1 VTTIRRTDGVVRSS
15 AGACLALTIA
25 ASLGG
30 TGAANAAADT
40 QLMAAVRAC
49 EPDARALLE
58 RAVAI
63 DSGTGDAEGL
73 NQLGALLTRE
83 LLHSGFTKVDAIPA
97 EPPAVGHNLVAT
109 VEGTGRG
116 KILLIA
122 HMDTVF
128 ARGTVA
134 QRPYRVV
141 DEQAYGPGAGDDKQ
155 GSVAA
160 ICAMR
165 ALKAIGFSDFARIT
179 LIVNSNEETGS
190 FGTRKLFREQAQASD
205 VAINLERGVPP
216 DGAVVSRKG
225 AAVVT
230 LDITG
235 RAAHSGLEPEKG
247 RNAALEAAHQALEI
261 GALADSKR
269 ETTVNVTVLQS
280 GDKFN
285 VIPDHAIVKVDVRAY
300 TPEEFDRV
308 ERQAKELAGRPS
320 VPEVKVVVTMER
332 TFPPWPHVPSTDAL
346 LERARAVYAEIGGK
360 LEAVSVGSSADVA
373 LTAETGTP
381 SIDGFGILG
390 DGAHGPDDQADL
402 RSIVPRVYLLA
413 RFVMDLGRNPPA
425 KAPTPSA
432 K

>member
-1 VTTIRRTDGVVRSS
+1 MTAIRQARWIVRWRLR
-15 AGACLALTIA
+15 ACLGHLMLA
-25 ASLGG
+25 AALGG
-30 TGAANAAADT
+30 SGAANAAANE
-40 QLMAAVRAC
+40 QLMAAVKAC

-63 DSGTGDAEGL
+63 DSGTGDTEGL

-83 LLHSGFTKVDAIPA
+83 LLHSGFTRVDAVPA
-97 EPPAVGHNLVAT
+97 EPPAVGNNLVAT

-116 KILLIA
+116 KILLIS

-128 ARGTVA
+128 AHGTVA

-165 ALKAIGFSDFARIT
+165 ALKAIGFSDFAKIT

-216 DGAVVSRKG
+216 DAVLLSRKG

-230 LDITG
+230 LEITG

-261 GALADSKR
+261 GTLADAKV

-285 VIPDHAIVKVDVRAY
+285 VIPDHAVVKVDVRAY
-300 TPEEFDRV
+300 TAEEFDRV
-308 ERQAKELAGRPS
+308 ERQAKELAKRTS
-320 VPEVKVVVTMER
+320 VPDVKVVVTMER

-346 LERARAVYAEIGGK
+346 LGRARAVYAEIGGK
-360 LEAVSVGSSADVA
+360 LAGVSAGSSADVA

-390 DGAHGPDDQADL
+390 DGAHGPDDHADL

-413 RFVMDLGRNPPA
+413 RFLMDLGRNPPA
-425 KAPTPSA
+425 KTAN
-432 K
+432 

>member
-1 VTTIRRTDGVVRSS
+1 MTTIRKTCCAARARAVGC
-15 AGACLALTIA
+15 AALTLA
-25 ASLGG
+25 AMLVGAA
-30 TGAANAAADT
+30 AANAAADA
-40 QLMAAVRAC
+40 QLMAAVKAC

-63 DSGTGDAEGL
+63 DSGTGDVEGL
-73 NQLGALLTRE
+73 NQVGALLTRE

-97 EPPAVGHNLVAT
+97 EPPAVGNNLVAT

-116 KILLIA
+116 KILVIA

-128 ARGTVA
+128 AHGTVA

-165 ALKAIGFSDFARIT
+165 ALKAIGFRDFARIT

-216 DGAVVSRKG
+216 DAVVVSRKG

-230 LDITG
+230 LEITG

-261 GALADSKR
+261 GALADPKH

-280 GDKFN
+280 GDKIN
-285 VIPDHAIVKVDVRAY
+285 VIPDHAVVKADVRAY
-300 TPEEFDRV
+300 TAEEFDRV
-308 ERQAKELAGRPS
+308 ERQAKELALRTS
-320 VPEVKVVVTMER
+320 VPDVKVVMTMER

-346 LERARAVYAEIGGK
+346 LERARAAYAEIGGK
-360 LEAVSVGSSADVA
+360 LAAVSVGSSADVA
-373 LTAETGTP
+373 LTAEAGTP
-381 SIDGFGILG
+381 SIDGLGILG
-390 DGAHGPDDQADL
+390 DGAHGPDDRADL
-402 RSIVPRVYLLA
+402 RSLVPRVYLLA
-413 RFVMDLGRNPPA
+413 RFLMDLGRNPPA
-425 KAPTPSA
+425 K
-432 K
+432 

>member
-1 VTTIRRTDGVVRSS
+1 MTTNREASWLARSRV
-15 AGACLALTIA
+15 
-25 ASLGG
+25 
-30 TGAANAAADT
+30 GAALGLVLAVALGVTKAAHAAADA
-40 QLMAAVRAC
+40 QLMTAIKAC

-73 NQLGALLTRE
+73 NQLGALLARE
-83 LLHSGFTKVDAIPA
+83 LRSAGFTKVDAIPA
-97 EPPAVGHNLVAT
+97 EPPAVGNNLVAT

-116 KILLIA
+116 KILLIS

-128 ARGTVA
+128 AHGTVA

-155 GSVAA
+155 GAVTA

-165 ALKAIGFSDFARIT
+165 ALKAIGFRDFARIT

-190 FGTRKLFREQAQASD
+190 FGTRKLFREHALLSD

-216 DGAVVSRKG
+216 DGVLVSRKG

-230 LDITG
+230 LEITG

-247 RNAALEAAHQALEI
+247 RNAALEAAHQALAI
-261 GALADSKR
+261 GTLADPQL

-285 VIPDHAIVKVDVRAY
+285 VIPDRAVVKADVRAY
-300 TPEEFDRV
+300 TPAEFDRV
-308 ERQAKELAGRPS
+308 ERAAKDLAMRTT
-320 VPEVKVVVTMER
+320 VPDVKVVVTMER

-360 LEAVSVGSSADVA
+360 LAAVSVGSSADVA
-373 LTAETGTP
+373 LTAEAGTP

-390 DGAHGPDDQADL
+390 DGAHGPDDHADL

-413 RFVMDLGRNPPA
+413 RFVMDLGRSPPA
-425 KAPTPSA
+425 K
-432 K
+432 

>member
-1 VTTIRRTDGVVRSS
+1 MTTNRQESRQPRARAAVALGL
-15 AGACLALTIA
+15 GLAVA
-25 ASLGG
+25 LGG
-30 TGAANAAADT
+30 AGVANATADP
-40 QLMAAVRAC
+40 QLMAAIKAC

-83 LLHSGFTKVDAIPA
+83 LLQSGFTKVDAVAA
-97 EPPAVGHNLVAT
+97 EPPAVGNNLVAT
-109 VEGTGRG
+109 VEGAGRG
-116 KILLIA
+116 RILLIA

-128 ARGTVA
+128 AHGTVA

-141 DEQAYGPGAGDDKQ
+141 DEQGYGPGAGDDKQ

-165 ALKAIGFSDFARIT
+165 ALKAIGFRDFARIT

-190 FGTRKLFREQAQASD
+190 LGTRKLFREHAQASD

-216 DGAVVSRKG
+216 DGVLVSRKG

-230 LDITG
+230 LEITG

-247 RNAALEAAHQALEI
+247 RNAALEAAHQALEL
-261 GALADSKR
+261 GALADPKR

-280 GDKFN
+280 GDKSN
-285 VIPDHAIVKVDVRAY
+285 VIPDRAVVKADVRAY
-300 TPEEFDRV
+300 TPDELDRV
-308 ERQAKELAGRPS
+308 ERQAKQLAGRTT
-320 VPEVKVVVTMER
+320 VPEVKVAVTMDR
-332 TFPPWPHVPSTDAL
+332 LFPPWPHVPSTDAL

-360 LEAVSVGSSADVA
+360 LAAVSVGSSADVA
-373 LTAETGTP
+373 LTAEAGTP

-390 DGAHGPDDQADL
+390 DGAHGPDDHADL

-425 KAPTPSA
+425 KTARTD
-432 K
+432 

>member
-1 VTTIRRTDGVVRSS
+1 MTTIRETRWVVGLHVGACFALALAAAVGG
-15 AGACLALTIA
+15 AGA
-25 ASLGG
+25 ASA
-30 TGAANAAADT
+30 AANE
-40 QLMAAVRAC
+40 QLMTAVKAC

-73 NQLGALLTRE
+73 GRLGALLTPE
-83 LLHSGFTKVDAIPA
+83 LLHAGFTNVESVPA
-97 EPPAVGHNLVAT
+97 EPPAIGNNLVAT
-109 VEGTGRG
+109 VQGPGRG
-116 KILLIA
+116 NILLIA

-128 ARGTVA
+128 ARGTAA

-141 DEQAYGPGAGDDKQ
+141 NEQGYGPGAGDDKQ
-155 GSVAA
+155 GIVTA

-165 ALKAIGFSDFARIT
+165 ALTAIGFHDFGRIT

-190 FGTRKLFREQAQASD
+190 FGTRKLFREKARASD

-216 DGAVVSRKG
+216 DGVLVSRKG

-230 LDITG
+230 LEVTG

-247 RNAALEAAHQALEI
+247 RNAALEAAHQALAI
-261 GALADSKR
+261 GKLADPKLA
-269 ETTVNVTVLQS
+269 TTVNVTVLQS

-300 TPEEFDRV
+300 TSEEFDRV
-308 ERQAKELAGRPS
+308 ERRANELAAQTS
-320 VPEVKVVVTMER
+320 VPDVKVAVTMER

-346 LERARAVYAEIGGK
+346 LARARAVYAEIGGK
-360 LEAVSVGSSADVA
+360 LTAVSVGSSADVA
-373 LTAETGTP
+373 LTAEAGTP
-381 SIDGFGILG
+381 SIDGFGLLG
-390 DGAHGPDDQADL
+390 DGAHGPDDHADL

-425 KAPTPSA
+425 KTPD
-432 K
+432 

>member
-1 VTTIRRTDGVVRSS
+1 MTTNREASWLARSRV
-15 AGACLALTIA
+15 GAALGLVLVA
-25 ASLGG
+25 LGG
-30 TGAANAAADT
+30 TEAAHAAADA
-40 QLMAAVRAC
+40 QLMTAIKAC

-73 NQLGALLTRE
+73 NQLGALLARE
-83 LLHSGFTKVDAIPA
+83 LRSAGFTKVDAIPA
-97 EPPAVGHNLVAT
+97 EPPAVGNNLVAT

-116 KILLIA
+116 KILLIS

-128 ARGTVA
+128 AHGTVA

-155 GSVAA
+155 GAVTA

-165 ALKAIGFSDFARIT
+165 ALKAIGFRDFARIT

-190 FGTRKLFREQAQASD
+190 FGTRKLFREHALLSD

-216 DGAVVSRKG
+216 DGVLVSRKG

-230 LDITG
+230 LEITG

-247 RNAALEAAHQALEI
+247 RNAALEAAHQALAI
-261 GALADSKR
+261 GTLADPQL

-285 VIPDHAIVKVDVRAY
+285 VIPDRAVVKADVRAY
-300 TPEEFDRV
+300 TPAEFDRV
-308 ERQAKELAGRPS
+308 ERAAKDLAMRTT
-320 VPEVKVVVTMER
+320 VPDVKVVVTMER

-360 LEAVSVGSSADVA
+360 LAAVSVGSSADVA
-373 LTAETGTP
+373 LTAEAGTP

-390 DGAHGPDDQADL
+390 DGAHGPDDHADL

-413 RFVMDLGRNPPA
+413 RFVMDLGRSPPA
-425 KAPTPSA
+425 K
-432 K
+432 

>member
-1 VTTIRRTDGVVRSS
+1 MTTNREASWLARSRV
-15 AGACLALTIA
+15 
-25 ASLGG
+25 
-30 TGAANAAADT
+30 GAALGLVLAVALGVTEAAHAAADA
-40 QLMAAVRAC
+40 QLMTAIKAC

-73 NQLGALLTRE
+73 NQLGALLARE
-83 LLHSGFTKVDAIPA
+83 LRSAGFTKVDAIPA
-97 EPPAVGHNLVAT
+97 EPPAVGNNLVAT

-116 KILLIA
+116 KILLIS
-122 HMDTVF
+122 HIDTVF
-128 ARGTVA
+128 AHGTVA

-155 GSVAA
+155 GAVTA

-165 ALKAIGFSDFARIT
+165 ALKAIGFRDFARIT

-190 FGTRKLFREQAQASD
+190 FGTRKLFREHALLSD

-216 DGAVVSRKG
+216 DGVLVSRKG

-230 LDITG
+230 LEITG

-247 RNAALEAAHQALEI
+247 RNAALEAAHQALAI
-261 GALADSKR
+261 GTLADPQL

-285 VIPDHAIVKVDVRAY
+285 VIPDRAVVKADVRAY
-300 TPEEFDRV
+300 TPAEFDRV
-308 ERQAKELAGRPS
+308 ERAAKDLAMRTT
-320 VPEVKVVVTMER
+320 VPDVKVVVTMER

-346 LERARAVYAEIGGK
+346 LERARGVYAEIGGK
-360 LEAVSVGSSADVA
+360 LAAVSVGSSADVA
-373 LTAETGTP
+373 LTAEAGTP

-390 DGAHGPDDQADL
+390 DGAHGPDDHADL

-413 RFVMDLGRNPPA
+413 RFVMDLGRSPPA
-425 KAPTPSA
+425 K
-432 K
+432 

>member
-1 VTTIRRTDGVVRSS
+1 MTTNREASWLARSRV
-15 AGACLALTIA
+15 GAALGLVLAVA
-25 ASLGG
+25 LGG
-30 TGAANAAADT
+30 TEAAHAAADA
-40 QLMAAVRAC
+40 QLMTAIKAC

-73 NQLGALLTRE
+73 NQLGALLARE
-83 LLHSGFTKVDAIPA
+83 LRSAGFTKVDAIPA
-97 EPPAVGHNLVAT
+97 EPPAVGNNLVAT

-116 KILLIA
+116 KILLIS
-122 HMDTVF
+122 HIDTVF
-128 ARGTVA
+128 AHGTVA

-155 GSVAA
+155 GAVTA

-165 ALKAIGFSDFARIT
+165 ALKAIGFRDFARIT

-190 FGTRKLFREQAQASD
+190 FGTRKLFREHALLSD

-216 DGAVVSRKG
+216 DGVLVSRKG

-230 LDITG
+230 LEITG

-247 RNAALEAAHQALEI
+247 RNAALEAAHQALAI
-261 GALADSKR
+261 GTLADPKL

-285 VIPDHAIVKVDVRAY
+285 VIPDRAVVKADVRAY
-300 TPEEFDRV
+300 TPAEFDRV
-308 ERQAKELAGRPS
+308 ERAAKDLAMRTT
-320 VPEVKVVVTMER
+320 VPDVKVVVTMER

-360 LEAVSVGSSADVA
+360 LAAVSVGSSADVA
-373 LTAETGTP
+373 LTAEAGTP

-390 DGAHGPDDQADL
+390 DGAHGPDDHADL

-413 RFVMDLGRNPPA
+413 RFVMDLGRSPPA
-425 KAPTPSA
+425 K
-432 K
+432 

>member
-1 VTTIRRTDGVVRSS
+1 MTTNREASWLARSRV
-15 AGACLALTIA
+15 
-25 ASLGG
+25 
-30 TGAANAAADT
+30 GAALGLVLAVALGVTEAAHAAADA
-40 QLMAAVRAC
+40 QLMTAIKAC

-73 NQLGALLTRE
+73 NQLGALLARE
-83 LLHSGFTKVDAIPA
+83 LRSAGFTKVDAIPA
-97 EPPAVGHNLVAT
+97 EPPAVGNNLVAT

-116 KILLIA
+116 KILLIS

-128 ARGTVA
+128 AHGTVA

-155 GSVAA
+155 GAVTA

-165 ALKAIGFSDFARIT
+165 ALKAIGFRDFARIT

-190 FGTRKLFREQAQASD
+190 FGTRKLFREHALLSD

-216 DGAVVSRKG
+216 DGVLVSRKG

-230 LDITG
+230 LEITG

-247 RNAALEAAHQALEI
+247 RNAALEAAHQALAI
-261 GALADSKR
+261 GTLADPQL

-285 VIPDHAIVKVDVRAY
+285 VIPDRAVVKADVRAY
-300 TPEEFDRV
+300 TPAEFDRV
-308 ERQAKELAGRPS
+308 ERAAKDLAMRTT
-320 VPEVKVVVTMER
+320 VPDVKVVVTMER

-360 LEAVSVGSSADVA
+360 LAAVSVGSSADVA
-373 LTAETGTP
+373 LTAEAGTP

-390 DGAHGPDDQADL
+390 DGAHGPDDHADL

-413 RFVMDLGRNPPA
+413 RFVMDLGRSPPA
-425 KAPTPSA
+425 K
-432 K
+432 

>member
-1 VTTIRRTDGVVRSS
+1 MTTREPCWVVRLC
-15 AGACLALTIA
+15 AGVSLALTLA
-25 ASLGG
+25 ATLGRA
-30 TGAANAAADT
+30 GAANAAANE
-40 QLMAAVRAC
+40 QLMAAVKAC

-73 NQLGALLTRE
+73 GRLGALFTRE
-83 LLHSGFTKVDAIPA
+83 LQQAGFTNVESVAPEA
-97 EPPAVGHNLVAT
+97 PAVGNNLVAT
-109 VEGTGRG
+109 VEGPGRG
-116 KILLIA
+116 KILVVA

-128 ARGTVA
+128 ARGTVS

-155 GSVAA
+155 GIVTA

-165 ALKAIGFSDFARIT
+165 ALTAIGFRDFARIT

-190 FGTRKLFREQAQASD
+190 FGTRKLFRERAQASD

-216 DGAVVSRKG
+216 DGVLVSRKG

-247 RNAALEAAHQALEI
+247 RNAALEAAHQALAI
-261 GALADSKR
+261 GALADPKL

-280 GDKFN
+280 GDKSN
-285 VIPDHAIVKVDVRAY
+285 VIPDHAVVKADVRAY
-300 TPEEFDRV
+300 TFDELDRV
-308 ERQAKELAGRPS
+308 ERQAKELAARNS
-320 VPEVKVVVTMER
+320 VPDVKVAVSMAR
-332 TFPPWPHVPSTDAL
+332 LFPPWPHVPSTDAL
-346 LERARAVYAEIGGK
+346 VERARTLYAEIGGK
-360 LEAVSVGSSADVA
+360 LAAVSVGSSADVA
-373 LTAETGTP
+373 LTQEAGTP

-390 DGAHGPDDQADL
+390 DGAHGPDDHADL

-413 RFVMDLGRNPPA
+413 RFLMDLGRNPPA
-425 KAPTPSA
+425 K
-432 K
+432 

>member
-1 VTTIRRTDGVVRSS
+1 MTTIRETCWAVGSR
-15 AGACLALTIA
+15 AGAPVFLMLAA
-25 ASLGG
+25 ALGG
-30 TGAANAAADT
+30 TGVANAAANE
-40 QLMAAVRAC
+40 QLMAAVKAC
-49 EPDARALLE
+49 EPDARPLLE
-58 RAVAI
+58 QAVAI

-73 NQLGALLTRE
+73 NRLGALLTRE
-83 LLHSGFTKVDAIPA
+83 LLHAGFTKVEAVPA
-97 EPPAVGHNLVAT
+97 EAPAVGNNLVAT
-109 VEGTGRG
+109 VEGAGRG

-128 ARGTVA
+128 AHGTVA

-155 GSVAA
+155 GSIAA

-165 ALKAIGFSDFARIT
+165 ALKSIGFRDFARIT

-190 FGTRKLFREQAQASD
+190 LGTRKLFREHARASD

-216 DGAVVSRKG
+216 DGVLVSRKG

-247 RNAALEAAHQALEI
+247 RNAALEAAHQALQI
-261 GALADSKR
+261 GALADPKR

-285 VIPDHAIVKVDVRAY
+285 VIPDHAVVKVDVRAY
-300 TPEEFDRV
+300 TADEFDRV
-308 ERQAKELAGRPS
+308 ERQAKELAARAS
-320 VPEVKVVVTMER
+320 VADVKVAVRMER

-360 LEAVSVGSSADVA
+360 LAAVSVGSSADVA
-373 LTAETGTP
+373 LTAEAGTP

-390 DGAHGPDDQADL
+390 DGAHGPDDHADL

-413 RFVMDLGRNPPA
+413 RFVMDLGRNPPV
-425 KAPTPSA
+425 K
-432 K
+432 

>member
-1 VTTIRRTDGVVRSS
+1 MTTNREASWLARSRV
-15 AGACLALTIA
+15 
-25 ASLGG
+25 
-30 TGAANAAADT
+30 GAALGLVLAVALGVTKAAHAAADA
-40 QLMAAVRAC
+40 QLMTAIKAC

-73 NQLGALLTRE
+73 NQLGALLARE
-83 LLHSGFTKVDAIPA
+83 LRSAGFTKVDAIPA
-97 EPPAVGHNLVAT
+97 EPPAVGNNLVAT

-116 KILLIA
+116 KILLIS
-122 HMDTVF
+122 HIDTVF
-128 ARGTVA
+128 AHGTVA

-155 GSVAA
+155 GAVTA

-165 ALKAIGFSDFARIT
+165 ALKAIGFRDFARIT

-190 FGTRKLFREQAQASD
+190 FGTRKLFREHALLSD

-216 DGAVVSRKG
+216 DGVLVSRKG

-230 LDITG
+230 LEITG

-247 RNAALEAAHQALEI
+247 RNAALEAAHQALAI
-261 GALADSKR
+261 GTLADPKL

-285 VIPDHAIVKVDVRAY
+285 VIPDRAVVKADVRAY
-300 TPEEFDRV
+300 TPAEFDRV
-308 ERQAKELAGRPS
+308 ERAAKDLAMRTT
-320 VPEVKVVVTMER
+320 VPDVKVVVTMER

-360 LEAVSVGSSADVA
+360 LAAVSVGSSADVA
-373 LTAETGTP
+373 LTAEAGTP

-413 RFVMDLGRNPPA
+413 RFVMDLGRSPPA
-425 KAPTPSA
+425 K
-432 K
+432 

>member
-1 VTTIRRTDGVVRSS
+1 MTTNREASWLARSRV
-15 AGACLALTIA
+15 
-25 ASLGG
+25 
-30 TGAANAAADT
+30 GAALGLVLAVALGVTEAAHAAADA
-40 QLMAAVRAC
+40 QLMTAIKAC

-73 NQLGALLTRE
+73 NQLGALLARE
-83 LLHSGFTKVDAIPA
+83 LRSAGFTKVDAIPA
-97 EPPAVGHNLVAT
+97 EPPAVGNNLVAT

-116 KILLIA
+116 KILLIS
-122 HMDTVF
+122 HIDTVF
-128 ARGTVA
+128 AHGTVA

-155 GSVAA
+155 GAVTA

-165 ALKAIGFSDFARIT
+165 ALKAIGFRDFARIT

-190 FGTRKLFREQAQASD
+190 FGTRKLFREHALLSD

-216 DGAVVSRKG
+216 DGVLVSRKG
-225 AAVVT
+225 AAIVT
-230 LDITG
+230 LEITG

-247 RNAALEAAHQALEI
+247 RNAALEAAHQALAI
-261 GALADSKR
+261 GTLADPQL

-285 VIPDHAIVKVDVRAY
+285 VIPDRAVVKADVRAY
-300 TPEEFDRV
+300 TPAEFDRV
-308 ERQAKELAGRPS
+308 ERAAKDLAMRTT
-320 VPEVKVVVTMER
+320 VPDVKVVVTMER

-360 LEAVSVGSSADVA
+360 LAAVSVGSSADVA
-373 LTAETGTP
+373 LTAEAGTP

-390 DGAHGPDDQADL
+390 DGAHGPDDHADL

-413 RFVMDLGRNPPA
+413 RFVMDLGRSPPA
-425 KAPTPSA
+425 K
-432 K
+432 

>member
-1 VTTIRRTDGVVRSS
+1 MTMQRKRSMDGPQARGGGLVWLV
-15 AGACLALTIA
+15 LALA
-25 ASLGG
+25 ASIGEAR
-30 TGAANAAADT
+30 TAVAAADAP
-40 QLMAAVRAC
+40 LMAAVKAC

-58 RAVAI
+58 QLVAI
-63 DSGTGDAEGL
+63 DSGTGDAAGL
-73 NQLGALLTRE
+73 AAVGAILKRE
-83 LLHSGFTKVDAIPA
+83 LERSGARVVAVPA
-97 EPPAVGHNLVAT
+97 EPPAVGDNVVAT
-109 VEGTGRG
+109 VEGTGRA

-128 ARGTVA
+128 AHGTVA

-155 GSVAA
+155 GGVAA
-160 ICAMR
+160 ICALR
-165 ALKAIGFSDFARIT
+165 ALKAIGFRDFARIT

-190 FGTRKLFREQAQASD
+190 FGTRKLFSEHAQASD

-261 GALADSKR
+261 GALADPKL

-285 VIPDHAIVKVDVRAY
+285 VIPDHAVVKVDVRAY
-300 TPEEFDRV
+300 TTEEFNRV
-308 ERQAKELAGRPS
+308 ERQAKELAARTS
-320 VPEVKVVVTMER
+320 VPDVKVVTTMER
-332 TFPPWPHVPSTDAL
+332 TFPPWPHVPSTDEL

-360 LEAVSVGSSADVA
+360 LMAVSVGSSADVA

-390 DGAHGPDDQADL
+390 DGAHGPDDHADL

-413 RFVMDLGRNPPA
+413 RFLMDLGRNPPA
-425 KAPTPSA
+425 KTSN
-432 K
+432 

>member
-1 VTTIRRTDGVVRSS
+1 MATIREECRAARSRAVAPLALMLAAAVGA
-15 AGACLALTIA
+15 AGAAHA
-25 ASLGG
+25 
-30 TGAANAAADT
+30 AANE
-40 QLMAAVRAC
+40 QLMSAIKAC

-63 DSGTGDAEGL
+63 DSGTGDAQGL
-73 NQLGALLTRE
+73 NQLGALLEPE
-83 LLHSGFTKVDAIPA
+83 LLRAGFTKVDAVPA
-97 EPPAVGHNLVAT
+97 EAPAVGSNLVAT
-109 VEGTGRG
+109 VEGSGRG

-128 ARGTVA
+128 AHGTVA

-160 ICAMR
+160 ICALR
-165 ALKAIGFSDFARIT
+165 ALKAVGFRDFARIT

-190 FGTRKLFREQAQASD
+190 LGTRALIREHAQASD

-216 DGAVVSRKG
+216 DGVVVSRKG

-230 LDITG
+230 LEITG

-247 RNAALEAAHQALEI
+247 RNAALEGAHQALAI
-261 GALADSKR
+261 GALADPQR

-280 GDKFN
+280 GDKSN
-285 VIPDHAIVKVDVRAY
+285 VIPDRAIVKADVRAY
-300 TPEEFDRV
+300 APEEFARV
-308 ERQAKELAGRPS
+308 ERQAKELAARTS
-320 VPEVKVVVTMER
+320 VPDVKVAVTMER
-332 TFPPWPHVPSTDAL
+332 LFPPWPHVASTDAL

-360 LEAVSVGSSADVA
+360 LAAVSVGSSADVA
-373 LTAETGTP
+373 LSAETGTP

-390 DGAHGPDDQADL
+390 DGAHGPDDHADL
-402 RSIVPRVYLLA
+402 RSLAPRVYLLA
-413 RFVMDLGRNPPA
+413 RFLMDLGRNPPA
-425 KAPTPSA
+425 KTGN
-432 K
+432 

>member
-1 VTTIRRTDGVVRSS
+1 MTTNREASWLARSRV
-15 AGACLALTIA
+15 
-25 ASLGG
+25 
-30 TGAANAAADT
+30 GAALGLVLAVALGVTEAAHAAADA
-40 QLMAAVRAC
+40 QLMTAIKAC

-73 NQLGALLTRE
+73 NQLGALLARE
-83 LLHSGFTKVDAIPA
+83 LRSAGFTKVDAIPA
-97 EPPAVGHNLVAT
+97 EPPAVGNNLVAT

-116 KILLIA
+116 KILLIS
-122 HMDTVF
+122 HIDTVF
-128 ARGTVA
+128 AHGTVA

-155 GSVAA
+155 GAVTA

-165 ALKAIGFSDFARIT
+165 ALKAIGFRDFARIT

-190 FGTRKLFREQAQASD
+190 FGTRKLFREHALLSD

-216 DGAVVSRKG
+216 DGVLVSRKG

-230 LDITG
+230 LEITG

-247 RNAALEAAHQALEI
+247 RNAALEAAHQALAI
-261 GALADSKR
+261 GTLADPQL

-285 VIPDHAIVKVDVRAY
+285 VIPDRAVVKADVRAY
-300 TPEEFDRV
+300 TPAEFDRV
-308 ERQAKELAGRPS
+308 ERAAKDLAMRTT
-320 VPEVKVVVTMER
+320 VPDVKVVVTMER

-346 LERARAVYAEIGGK
+346 IERARAVYAEIGGK
-360 LEAVSVGSSADVA
+360 LAAVSVGSSADVA
-373 LTAETGTP
+373 LTAEAGTP

-390 DGAHGPDDQADL
+390 DGAHGPDDHADL

-413 RFVMDLGRNPPA
+413 RFVMDLGRSPPA
-425 KAPTPSA
+425 K
-432 K
+432 

>member
-1 VTTIRRTDGVVRSS
+1 MTTNREASWLARSRV
-15 AGACLALTIA
+15 GAALGLVLAVA
-25 ASLGG
+25 LGG
-30 TGAANAAADT
+30 TEAAHAAADA
-40 QLMAAVRAC
+40 QLMTAIKAC

-73 NQLGALLTRE
+73 NQLGALLARE
-83 LLHSGFTKVDAIPA
+83 LRSAGFTKVDAIPA
-97 EPPAVGHNLVAT
+97 EPPAVGNNLVAT

-116 KILLIA
+116 KILLIS
-122 HMDTVF
+122 HIDTVF
-128 ARGTVA
+128 AHGTVA

-155 GSVAA
+155 GAVTA

-165 ALKAIGFSDFARIT
+165 ALKAIGFRDFARIT

-190 FGTRKLFREQAQASD
+190 FGTRKLFREHALLSD

-216 DGAVVSRKG
+216 DGVLVSRKG

-230 LDITG
+230 LEITG

-247 RNAALEAAHQALEI
+247 RNAALEAAHQALAI
-261 GALADSKR
+261 GTLADPQL

-285 VIPDHAIVKVDVRAY
+285 VIPDRAVVKADVRAY
-300 TPEEFDRV
+300 TPAEFDRV
-308 ERQAKELAGRPS
+308 ERAAKDLAMRTT
-320 VPEVKVVVTMER
+320 VPDVKVVVAMER

-360 LEAVSVGSSADVA
+360 LAAVSVGSSADVA
-373 LTAETGTP
+373 LTAEAGTP

-390 DGAHGPDDQADL
+390 DGAHGPDDHADL

-413 RFVMDLGRNPPA
+413 RFVMDLGRSPPA
-425 KAPTPSA
+425 K
-432 K
+432 

>member
-1 VTTIRRTDGVVRSS
+1 MTKTKLRWVGSR
-15 AGACLALTIA
+15 AGASLALTLA
-25 ASLGG
+25 ATLGG
-30 TGAANAAADT
+30 TGVSNAAANE
-40 QLMAAVRAC
+40 QLMAAVKAC

-63 DSGTGDAEGL
+63 DSGTGDVEGL

-83 LLHSGFTKVDAIPA
+83 LLHSGFTKVEAVPA
-97 EPPAVGHNLVAT
+97 EPPAVGNNLVAT
-109 VEGTGRG
+109 VDGTGRG
-116 KILLIA
+116 RVLLIA

-165 ALKAIGFSDFARIT
+165 ALTAIGFSDFARIT

-216 DGAVVSRKG
+216 DGVLVSRKG
-225 AAVVT
+225 AAIVT
-230 LDITG
+230 LDVAG

-261 GALADSKR
+261 GALADPKR

-300 TPEEFDRV
+300 TTEEFERV
-308 ERQAKELAGRPS
+308 ERQAKELAARPS
-320 VPEVKVVVTMER
+320 VQDVKVAVAMEL

-360 LEAVSVGSSADVA
+360 LSAVSVGSSADVA
-373 LTAETGTP
+373 LTQEAGTP

-425 KAPTPSA
+425 NKASTSSA

>member
-1 VTTIRRTDGVVRSS
+1 MTTNREASWLARSRV
-15 AGACLALTIA
+15 
-25 ASLGG
+25 
-30 TGAANAAADT
+30 GAALGLVLAVALGVTEAAHAAADA
-40 QLMAAVRAC
+40 QLMTAIKAC

-73 NQLGALLTRE
+73 NQLGALLARE
-83 LLHSGFTKVDAIPA
+83 LRSAGFTKVDAIPA
-97 EPPAVGHNLVAT
+97 EPPAVGNNLVAT

-116 KILLIA
+116 KILLIS

-128 ARGTVA
+128 AHGTVA

-155 GSVAA
+155 GAVTA

-190 FGTRKLFREQAQASD
+190 FGTRKLFREHALLSD

-216 DGAVVSRKG
+216 DGVLVSRKG
-225 AAVVT
+225 AAIVT
-230 LDITG
+230 LEITG

-247 RNAALEAAHQALEI
+247 RNAALEAAHQALAI
-261 GALADSKR
+261 GTLADPQL

-285 VIPDHAIVKVDVRAY
+285 VIPDRAVVKADVRAY
-300 TPEEFDRV
+300 TPAEFDRV
-308 ERQAKELAGRPS
+308 ERAAKDLAMRTT
-320 VPEVKVVVTMER
+320 VPDVKVVVTLER

-360 LEAVSVGSSADVA
+360 LAAVSVGSSADVA
-373 LTAETGTP
+373 LTAEAGTP

-390 DGAHGPDDQADL
+390 DGAHGPDDHADL

-413 RFVMDLGRNPPA
+413 RFVMDLGRSPPA
-425 KAPTPSA
+425 K
-432 K
+432 

>member
-1 VTTIRRTDGVVRSS
+1 MTTNREASWLARSRV
-15 AGACLALTIA
+15 
-25 ASLGG
+25 
-30 TGAANAAADT
+30 GAALGLVLAVALGVTKAAHAAADA
-40 QLMAAVRAC
+40 QLMTAIKAC

-73 NQLGALLTRE
+73 NQLGALLARE
-83 LLHSGFTKVDAIPA
+83 LRSAGFTKVDAIPA
-97 EPPAVGHNLVAT
+97 EPPAVGNNLVAT

-116 KILLIA
+116 KILLIS
-122 HMDTVF
+122 HIDTVF
-128 ARGTVA
+128 AHGTVA

-155 GSVAA
+155 GAVTA

-190 FGTRKLFREQAQASD
+190 FGTRKLFREHALLSD

-216 DGAVVSRKG
+216 DGVLVSRKG

-230 LDITG
+230 LEITG

-247 RNAALEAAHQALEI
+247 RNAALEAAHQALAI
-261 GALADSKR
+261 GTLADPQL

-285 VIPDHAIVKVDVRAY
+285 VIPDRAVVKADVRAY
-300 TPEEFDRV
+300 TPAEFDRV
-308 ERQAKELAGRPS
+308 ERAAKDLAMRTT
-320 VPEVKVVVTMER
+320 VPDVKVVVTMER

-360 LEAVSVGSSADVA
+360 LAAVSVGSSADVA
-373 LTAETGTP
+373 LTAEAGTP

-390 DGAHGPDDQADL
+390 DGAHGPDDHADL

-413 RFVMDLGRNPPA
+413 RFVMDLGRSPPA
-425 KAPTPSA
+425 K
-432 K
+432 

>member
-1 VTTIRRTDGVVRSS
+1 MTTNREASWLARSRV
-15 AGACLALTIA
+15 GAALGLVLAVA
-25 ASLGG
+25 LGG
-30 TGAANAAADT
+30 TEAAHAAADA
-40 QLMAAVRAC
+40 QLMTAIKAC

-73 NQLGALLTRE
+73 NQLGALLARE
-83 LLHSGFTKVDAIPA
+83 LRSAGFTKVDAIPA
-97 EPPAVGHNLVAT
+97 EPPAVGNNLVAT

-116 KILLIA
+116 KILLIS

-128 ARGTVA
+128 AHGTVA

-155 GSVAA
+155 GAVTA

-165 ALKAIGFSDFARIT
+165 ALKAIGFRDFARIT

-190 FGTRKLFREQAQASD
+190 FGTRKLFREHALLSD

-216 DGAVVSRKG
+216 DGVLVSRKG

-230 LDITG
+230 LEITG

-247 RNAALEAAHQALEI
+247 RNAALEAAHQALAI
-261 GALADSKR
+261 GTLADPKL

-285 VIPDHAIVKVDVRAY
+285 VIPDRAVVKADVRAY
-300 TPEEFDRV
+300 TPAEFDRV
-308 ERQAKELAGRPS
+308 ERAAKDLAMRTT
-320 VPEVKVVVTMER
+320 VPDVKVVVTMER

-360 LEAVSVGSSADVA
+360 LAAVSVGSSADVA
-373 LTAETGTP
+373 LTAEAGTP

-390 DGAHGPDDQADL
+390 DGAHGPDDHADL

-413 RFVMDLGRNPPA
+413 RFVMDLGRSPPA
-425 KAPTPSA
+425 K
-432 K
+432 

>member
-1 VTTIRRTDGVVRSS
+1 MAVIRQAHGVVRSRM
-15 AGACLALTIA
+15 GAAMALTLA
-25 ASLGG
+25 AALGG
-30 TGAANAAADT
+30 IEAANAAADG

-73 NQLGALLTRE
+73 KQLGALFTRE
-83 LLHSGFTKVDAIPA
+83 LLQSGFTKVDAVPA
-97 EPPAVGHNLVAT
+97 EPPAVGNNLVAT
-109 VEGTGRG
+109 IEGTGRG
-116 KILLIA
+116 KILVVA

-128 ARGTVA
+128 AHGTVA

-155 GSVAA
+155 GTVAA

-165 ALKAIGFSDFARIT
+165 ALKAIGFRDFARIT

-190 FGTRKLFREQAQASD
+190 FGTRKLFREHALLSD

-216 DGAVVSRKG
+216 DGALVSRKG

-230 LDITG
+230 LDVTG

-261 GALADSKR
+261 GTLADPKR

-285 VIPDHAIVKVDVRAY
+285 VIPDHAVLKVDVRAY
-300 TPEEFDRV
+300 TIEEFDRV
-308 ERQAKELAGRPS
+308 ERQAKELAMRTS
-320 VPEVKVVVTMER
+320 VPDTKVMVTMER

-360 LEAVSVGSSADVA
+360 LAAVSVGSSGDVA
-373 LTAETGTP
+373 LTAEAGTP
-381 SIDGFGILG
+381 SIDGLGILG
-390 DGAHGPDDQADL
+390 DGAHGPDDRADL

-413 RFVMDLGRNPPA
+413 RFLMDLGRNPPA
-425 KAPTPSA
+425 KPAN
-432 K
+432 